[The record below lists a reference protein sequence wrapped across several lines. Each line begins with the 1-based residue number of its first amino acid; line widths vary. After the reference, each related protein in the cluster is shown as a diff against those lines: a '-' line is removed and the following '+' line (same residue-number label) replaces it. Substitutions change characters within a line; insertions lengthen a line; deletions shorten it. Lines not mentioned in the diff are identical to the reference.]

1 MENMRY
7 ADELCGP
14 EGLPYIVL
22 RRRVSKMRT
31 STIQLPLWAEWLK
44 ALAPVIAVLT
54 SAFAVY
60 ISVLT
65 FRLSRQIANWQ
76 TSVARAQLR
85 QNVYDRRFK
94 IYEATK
100 TLLVIYQNND
110 RLSTEEYLDY
120 RRSTTDAVFL
130 LDDNVVR
137 YLEHIGERVRRFL
150 LLQEQIK
157 ENVSGED
164 AYHRRVNEHA
174 EIGTW
179 FLQQFD
185 ILFAKFKPSMRL
197 DEP

>member
-1 MENMRY
+1 
-7 ADELCGP
+7 
-14 EGLPYIVL
+14 
-22 RRRVSKMRT
+22 MRT

-110 RLSTEEYLDY
+110 ILSTEEYLDY